1 MGIRSKFS
9 IRLNHCGI
17 IFSALFAVLSFSAF
31 AHESTTDEPAHKP
44 LLVDTGWLQA
54 RMDTPGVVIV
64 DTRLPGDYV
73 RGHIAGAISLPTAET
88 FRPGLGER
96 VASQP
101 RMEYLL
107 GRRGIR
113 RADHVILYGYN
124 NYRDAARVLWV
135 LALYGHTSVALLNG
149 GYPAWKNAGLPTDSH
164 IPLREPVN
172 YHAVVRAGLL
182 STRFHVLLALEDPAI
197 AIVDTRD
204 AVEYQ
209 GFDSRSDRPGH
220 IPTAF
225 NISSDTNLEARQGIY
240 YFKSRPALEELYKDL
255 ADHSAVILY
264 CYSGCESSTTYLAL
278 RLLGKQV
285 SIYDGGWREWGSN
298 PRLPV
303 EVPLQ

>member
-1 MGIRSKFS
+1 MCICNKFLL
-9 IRLNHCGI
+9 RQQRRGV
-17 IFSALFAVLSFSAF
+17 IFSVLFAVLSFSAF
-31 AHESTTDEPAHKP
+31 AHESTMGEPARKP
-44 LLVDTGWLQA
+44 LLVDTGWLQERRHA
-54 RMDTPGVVIV
+54 PGVVIV
-64 DTRLPGDYV
+64 DTRQPGDYV
-73 RGHIAGAISLPTAET
+73 RGHIAGAISLPAAET
-88 FRPGLGER
+88 FRSSLGER
-96 VASQP
+96 VTSQS

-113 RADHVILYGYN
+113 RADHVILYGYD

-135 LALYGHTSVALLNG
+135 LALYGHTSVTLLNG

-172 YHAVVRAGLL
+172 YRAIVRNGLL

-204 AVEYQ
+204 AVVYQ
-209 GFDSRSDRPGH
+209 GFDSQSDRPGH

-225 NISSDTNLEARQGIY
+225 NIPSEFNLEARQGIY
-240 YFKSRPALEELYKDL
+240 YFKSRPALEQLYKDL
-255 ADHSAVILY
+255 ADYSAVILY
-264 CYSGCESSTTYLAL
+264 CNNGCESSTTYLAL

-285 SIYDGGWREWGSN
+285 SIYGGGWREWGSN